1 MTSTRNRNTPGDYQ
15 LYKKETLLPCDKT
28 LYIHSPYGITQQTY
42 FPGTGLIGARIP
54 RSELSSNSCDIETQ
68 LFGIGSCDL
77 ENPRPKIEPA
87 IKQLASLNICEK
99 TPLIMPRPISVN
111 IQDQKPLWLN

>member
-15 LYKKETLLPCDKT
+15 NYKQSSLQPGNMTT
-28 LYIHSPYGITQQTY
+28 YINSPYGISEKTY
-42 FPGTGLIGARIP
+42 FPGSGLIGARIP

-77 ENPRPKIEPA
+77 ENPRAKIVPQ
-87 IKQLASLNICEK
+87 ITQLSSLNICDRVMM
-99 TPLIMPRPISVN
+99 IMPTPIVVD